1 MKIELNKEIE
11 QVIRP
16 AEIVKT
22 NTITITNMIDSPLNK
37 TVTIYTKEISTF
49 VLWEGDAYDA
59 AGQWT
64 DQDVINKINELFNS

>member
-16 AEIVKT
+16 AETVKT
-22 NTITITNMIDSPLNK
+22 TTITITNMIDSPLTK
-37 TVTIYTKEISTF
+37 TVTIYTQEIGTF